1 MPKFRSIRLAVDLAV
16 AKRDQAL
23 AVLQTHRRNYAF
35 AQSQMDQLQQYAL
48 ETEQRWTTSAQIS
61 TTPEL
66 LQHHYQF
73 MARLNQ
79 AVLLQQGAL
88 ATSVSKVQ
96 AAEQQVLQAEFRIAS
111 LKLVLAKRQGELT
124 TLHERQ
130 EQKQMDEFASMQTL
144 RQVRLKL
151 ENSHEH

>member
-1 MPKFRSIRLAVDLAV
+1 MSKFRSLLLAVDLAI

-23 AVLQTHRRNYAF
+23 AVLQTHRRNHAF
-35 AQSQMDQLQQYAL
+35 AQSQMDQLQQYAN
-48 ETEQRWTTSAQIS
+48 ETEQRWTVGAQKS

-66 LQHHYQF
+66 LHHHYQF
-73 MARLNQ
+73 MARLQQ
-79 AVLLQQGAL
+79 AVVLQQGAL
-88 ATSVSKVQ
+88 ATSASKVE
-96 AAEQQVLQAEFRIAS
+96 AAEQHLLQAEFRIAS
-111 LKLVLAKRQGELT
+111 LKLVLAKRQGELA
-124 TLHERQ
+124 TLQQRQ

>member
-1 MPKFRSIRLAVDLAV
+1 MPKFRSIRLAVDLAI

-23 AVLQTHRRNYAF
+23 AVLQTQRRNHAF
-35 AQSQMDQLQQYAL
+35 AQSQMDQLQQYAT
-48 ETEQRWTTSAQIS
+48 ETEQRWTVAAQKS

-73 MARLNQ
+73 MARLQQ
-79 AVLLQQGAL
+79 AVVLQQEAL
-88 ATSVSKVQ
+88 VTSTSKVQ

-111 LKLVLAKRQGELT
+111 LKLVLAKRQGELA
-124 TLHERQ
+124 TLQQRQ

>member
-1 MPKFRSIRLAVDLAV
+1 MPKFRSLLLAVDLAIT
-16 AKRDQAL
+16 KRDQAL
-23 AVLQTHRRNYAF
+23 AVVQTHRRNHAF
-35 AQSQMDQLQQYAL
+35 AQSQMDQLQQYAA
-48 ETEQRWTTSAQIS
+48 ETEQRWTVGAQKS

-66 LQHHYQF
+66 LHHHYQF
-73 MARLNQ
+73 MARLQQ
-79 AVLLQQGAL
+79 AVDLQQNAL

-96 AAEQQVLQAEFRIAS
+96 AAEQMLLQAEFRIAS
-111 LKLVLAKRQGELT
+111 LKLVLGKRQGDLAKVQQ
-124 TLHERQ
+124 RQ